1 MCWILRQC
9 SCMMPLSFVGSSI
22 WCGVWPWRLLR
33 TRLWK
38 SWGWSKTTS
47 GRSKRCWQ
55 APTCSQCWISS
66 APLGRQSW
74 GALSSQHRMLAS
86 LLWSWVV
93 GLGKKPTR
101 HVCQVPLMMLF
112 VKQCSYQAKGGQAKL
127 SMTLVLSCRSR
138 TWRAWEMKAF
148 LLRWKSIPSC
158 HGCWIYIYT
167 CLRNQPLRQLF
178 LLALQ
183 QDWCA
188 TVLWIAWRWCAR
200 SRGDWSSTLKE
211 SPSHRCTWSNIR
223 QARLFCP
230 AGLKHTSPMTSP
242 PKSDWMRV
250 TCRIFHQVLP
260 FDVAQSFFGPR
271 TSLH

>member
-1 MCWILRQC
+1 MQLHDASQFCRFKYLVWGLTMASAADKALEELRMIQDY
-9 SCMMPLSFVGSSI
+9 
-22 WCGVWPWRLLR
+22 LR
-33 TRLWK
+33 SQQTVL
-38 SWGWSKTTS
+38 TS
-47 GRSKRCWQ
+47 TEEHCH
-55 APTCSQCWISS
+55 P
-66 APLGRQSW
+66 
-74 GALSSQHRMLAS
+74 QHRILAS

-112 VKQCSYQAKGGQAKL
+112 VKQCSHQAKGGQAKL

-211 SPSHRCTWSNIR
+211 SRSHRCTWSNIR

-230 AGLKHTSPMTSP
+230 AGFKHTSPMTSP